1 MLCCKLNRRG
11 RGSDIFLI
19 SAQNI
24 DAGASQGGS
33 HTWLFSQHFI
43 LCSDVNIMKL
53 SLVSKSST
61 DTTKNHLN
69 MKKTR
74 CIVKNVK
81 DALLKLRLSDF

>member
-24 DAGASQGGS
+24 DAGESQGGS
-33 HTWLFSQHFI
+33 HTWLFPQHFI

-53 SLVSKSST
+53 SLVTLVKSRVS
-61 DTTKNHLN
+61 
-69 MKKTR
+69 
-74 CIVKNVK
+74 
-81 DALLKLRLSDF
+81 ALQTIQRII

>member
-19 SAQNI
+19 TAQNV
-24 DAGASQGGS
+24 DAGERHGGS

-53 SLVSKSST
+53 SLVM
-61 DTTKNHLN
+61 L
-69 MKKTR
+69 
-74 CIVKNVK
+74 VKPRVS
-81 DALLKLRLSDF
+81 LLQTL

>member
-24 DAGASQGGS
+24 VAGESQGGG
-33 HTWLFSQHFI
+33 HTLFSQHFI

-53 SLVSKSST
+53 SLV
-61 DTTKNHLN
+61 
-69 MKKTR
+69 
-74 CIVKNVK
+74 IFVKPRVS
-81 DALLKLRLSDF
+81 LLQTLQRII

>member
-24 DAGASQGGS
+24 DAGESQGGS

-53 SLVSKSST
+53 SLVILVESRVS
-61 DTTKNHLN
+61 
-69 MKKTR
+69 
-74 CIVKNVK
+74 
-81 DALLKLRLSDF
+81 LLQTLQRII

>member
-19 SAQNI
+19 SALNI
-24 DAGASQGGS
+24 DAGESQGGI

-53 SLVSKSST
+53 SLVI
-61 DTTKNHLN
+61 L
-69 MKKTR
+69 
-74 CIVKNVK
+74 VKRRVS
-81 DALLKLRLSDF
+81 LLQTLQRIIWI